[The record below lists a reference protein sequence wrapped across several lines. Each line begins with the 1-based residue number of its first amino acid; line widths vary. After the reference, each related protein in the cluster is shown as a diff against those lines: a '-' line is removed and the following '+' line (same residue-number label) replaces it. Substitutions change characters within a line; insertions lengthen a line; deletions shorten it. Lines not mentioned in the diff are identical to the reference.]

1 MKNLQYRQ
9 TIKVGAMHA
18 APFGDDVGDVRR
30 IVQIEVNHGMNVD
43 GLKVTYELS
52 SGQRKEMPWAGEL
65 HGEHRSVVGPLE
77 FDEEI
82 ASVETWSNDLL
93 RRVAFKTTKGRR
105 FPPSPNEFYGRGGP
119 GGTLEYAEIEAPRVC
134 GLVGNSGRV
143 VDSIGLRY
151 RDLADGGSV
160 PERWRNFLVLLEPYL
175 FPMNVPSQIDLSVRG
190 ILLAGKWRTADDLDT
205 MSSEDKRNTLIA
217 ELGGH
222 SNQDG
227 PYFWGMDD
235 AALAQKGAVVV
246 FLLTTGLRDR
256 KWLQAHSC
264 AEHRAAV
271 VQLIHNARDEPHK
284 TLEGL
289 SEGELVR
296 WGFVIKPKAAAA
308 ARA

>member
-1 MKNLQYRQ
+1 M
-9 TIKVGAMHA
+9 
-18 APFGDDVGDVRR
+18 
-30 IVQIEVNHGMNVD
+30 
-43 GLKVTYELS
+43 
-52 SGQRKEMPWAGEL
+52 
-65 HGEHRSVVGPLE
+65 
-77 FDEEI
+77 
-82 ASVETWSNDLL
+82 
-93 RRVAFKTTKGRR
+93 
-105 FPPSPNEFYGRGGP
+105 
-119 GGTLEYAEIEAPRVC
+119 
-134 GLVGNSGRV
+134 

-205 MSSEDKRNTLIA
+205 MSSEDKRNTLIT

-296 WGFVIKPKAAAA
+296 WGFVIKPKAAAV
-308 ARA
+308 RA